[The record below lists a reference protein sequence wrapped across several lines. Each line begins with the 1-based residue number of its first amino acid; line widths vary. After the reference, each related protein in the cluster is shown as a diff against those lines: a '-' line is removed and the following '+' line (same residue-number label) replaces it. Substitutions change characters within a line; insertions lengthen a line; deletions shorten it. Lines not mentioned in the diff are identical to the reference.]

1 VNRWRTLRVR
11 LLASYLA
18 VVLAGALT
26 LAVVASVAAP
36 GFFADHT
43 AAMLPGSGMM
53 AGVAED
59 LDRAF
64 AVSVAR
70 ALAVGVLVSV
80 VVALVISALV
90 AGRIIRPID
99 RVRIATRRLAEGS
112 YSERLPLP
120 AETELAALAADVNA
134 LASSLEQTERKRLQL
149 IADLSHELRTP
160 LSAIEGYMEGL
171 IDGVVPAEAET
182 FASVAEEAARLKR
195 LASDLSTLSRIQ
207 EDGGL
212 IHHVEVDLGQLASSV
227 ATRLRPQFDDQ
238 NVQLRVDS
246 PGLRVTGDPD
256 RLTQVIVNLLGNAL
270 SYTPSGG
277 RVEVTGRRRNGRIE
291 LKVSDSGKGLSAPDL
306 ERVFERF
313 YRADPA
319 TSGGSG
325 IGLTIAR
332 GIARA
337 HGGDVVAHSDGPG
350 AGATFTLV
358 LPAN

>member
-1 VNRWRTLRVR
+1 MSRWRTLRVR

-18 VVLAGALT
+18 VVLSGALT
-26 LAVVASVAAP
+26 LAAVASVAAP
-36 GFFADHT
+36 AFFAGHMAD
-43 AAMLPGSGMM
+43 MLPGSEMM
-53 AGVAED
+53 AGMAED
-59 LDRAF
+59 LDTAF
-64 AVSVAR
+64 AVSIAR

-80 VVALVISALV
+80 VVALVVSALV
-90 AGRIIRPID
+90 ARRIIRPLD

-112 YSERLPLP
+112 YSERVTLP
-120 AETELAALAADVNA
+120 AEAELAALAADVNA
-134 LASSLEQTERKRLQL
+134 LASSLEETERKRLQL

-171 IDGVVPAEAET
+171 IDGVVPAEAEI

-207 EDGGL
+207 ENGGVTHR
-212 IHHVEVDLGQLASSV
+212 IDVDLGELASSV

-238 NVQLRVDS
+238 EVQLRVDT
-246 PGLRVTGDPD
+246 PHLRVTGDPD

-277 RVEVTGRRRNGRIE
+277 RVDVTGRRRDGQIALE
-291 LKVSDSGKGLSAPDL
+291 VSDTGRGLSAPDL
-306 ERVFERF
+306 QRVFERF

-319 TSGGSG
+319 TPGGSG

-332 GIARA
+332 GIART

-350 AGATFTLV
+350 TGATFTLV
-358 LPAN
+358 LPAG